1 MNMRDFL
8 NKKPP
13 EEYDFTDVNPKSD
26 YAQKHGIDKYVLYK
40 LSAIKN
46 KNAWYYNGKIHYQK
60 AYDKWQELKNNG
72 TLSQVGKD
80 PDIFSKDP
88 NSNHQLLRCIYEQL
102 WNKEILPNCSDTMNS
117 VQTTFNQLLTCYY
130 KENKIY
136 KSRATLKYIAELY
149 YENELDKEHIHDA
162 EALMNV
168 YHTIGNY
175 IPVPNRVNTWK
186 ANAFKDYFDLFLV
199 FIYNYYN
206 AKNILVENDY
216 SCIKLKGT
224 MVEEFDNWLDK
235 FGSWNTF
242 VEKNYLKNF
251 VKKNNDGTYGKP
263 KELWK
268 GHFGGAVL
276 PGTTDQCN
284 EYFKNAHDWI
294 LKRGRIMVEAMHKRI
309 REME

>member
-1 MNMRDFL
+1 M
-8 NKKPP
+8 
-13 EEYDFTDVNPKSD
+13 
-26 YAQKHGIDKYVLYK
+26 
-40 LSAIKN
+40 
-46 KNAWYYNGKIHYQK
+46 
-60 AYDKWQELKNNG
+60 
-72 TLSQVGKD
+72 
-80 PDIFSKDP
+80 
-88 NSNHQLLRCIYEQL
+88 
-102 WNKEILPNCSDTMNS
+102 
-117 VQTTFNQLLTCYY
+117 
-130 KENKIY
+130 
-136 KSRATLKYIAELY
+136 KYIAELY

-175 IPVPNRVNTWK
+175 MPVPNGVNTWK

-276 PGTTDQCN
+276 PKTTGQCN

-294 LKRGRIMVEAMHKRI
+294 LKRGRIMVEAIHKRI